1 MATSSTAGAPKT
13 PIQAASRTGVGW
25 GSGGG
30 VGGTKWSSFGSSQ
43 PWWSSYAVSG
53 SASGGAGSISARSP

>member
-13 PIQAASRTGVGW
+13 PIHAASRTGVGW

-30 VGGTKWSSFGSSQ
+30 GGGTK
-43 PWWSSYAVSG
+43 
-53 SASGGAGSISARSP
+53 RSRRVVPVVDDVV